1 MLLITKKNK
10 KMLID
15 THAHIYS
22 TQFKDYETELMTRA
36 QEAGVNM
43 ILMPAI
49 DSETHEAMMQL
60 EKKYPQNTRS
70 MMGVHPCSIHE
81 NWEKELSIAKAYL
94 LKGGFVAVGEIGL
107 DFYWDLNFKE
117 QQILA
122 FRQQLEWAVA
132 LKLPVS
138 IHSRN
143 ATDECIEIVSNYISY
158 GLRGVFHCFGGSV
171 LQAQKIIDMGFYMG
185 IGGVITFKKS
195 GLDEVLKQV
204 SIQHIILETD
214 APYLAPVP
222 YRGKR
227 NEPAYIPYIVN
238 QLMEVYQMPASTISN
253 QTTQNAKNLFQL
265 M

>member
-1 MLLITKKNK
+1 
-10 KMLID
+10 MLID

-22 TQFKDYETELMTRA
+22 TQFEGYTKELMTHA
-36 QEAGVNM
+36 LAAGVNM
-43 ILMPAI
+43 VLMPAI
-49 DSETHEAMMQL
+49 DSETHEAMLQL
-60 EKKYPQNTRS
+60 EQNYPQNTRS
-70 MMGVHPCSIHE
+70 MMGVHPCSINE
-81 NWEKELSIAKAYL
+81 NWEKELGIAKAYL
-94 LKGGFVAVGEIGL
+94 LQGGFVAVGEIGL
-107 DFYWDLNFKE
+107 DFYWDLSFKE

-158 GLRGVFHCFGGSV
+158 GLRGVFHCFGGSL
-171 LQAQKIIDMGFYMG
+171 LQAQKIIEMGFYMG

-195 GLDEVLKQV
+195 GLDEVFKNVPL
-204 SIQHIILETD
+204 QHIIVETD

-238 QLMEVYQMPASTISN
+238 KLVDVYQMPISAIAD
-253 QTTQNAKNLFQL
+253 QTTQNAKTLFQL